1 MIKCNNIFCQAHEVI
16 NVSGRGFGRGRG
28 GRRQGVGGPSQC
40 VCPKCG
46 YKAPHVRGTPCLSTK
61 CPKCGTAM
69 MPSS

>member
-1 MIKCNNIFCQAHEVI
+1 M
-16 NVSGRGFGRGRG
+16 SGRGFGRGRG
-28 GRRQGVGGPSQC
+28 GRRQGVGGPSHC

-46 YKAPHVRGTPCLSTK
+46 YKAPHVRGTPCLSIK